1 MLVRLVSAALVRR
14 PLPAL
19 LMLASITLGTGVATA
34 FLGSYRQVAVGLQR
48 ELRSYGANIQVEPAT
63 GVPTLSE
70 ADLPRI
76 KTTFWKHNI
85 VGFAPFVSRPVQ
97 VMANGRR
104 ATAPLV
110 GTWFAKELEVPGEE
124 VSRQGITV
132 VAPWWEVAGAWPQ
145 GPQEAVIGT
154 LLARQMRV
162 MIGDTVTVSS
172 DGRQQA
178 FSIVG
183 VVTAGGAED
192 EQLLAPLD
200 TVQGLL
206 QAPDRVDRV
215 RVSALTVPMDD
226 FGKRDPKTMSQQDY
240 EKWYCTA
247 YVTAVAKNLTEA
259 MSGSRATPIWRVA
272 AAEGAV
278 LQRLGWL
285 FLLLT
290 VLALGGAIVGVA
302 ASLLVLVAARRG
314 EIGLCKAMGADYG
327 QVVRLLAGEIAAV
340 TGAGVVLGYPLGVVL
355 ATLLCRRVFDLA
367 LTAPGWLFPIAVG
380 AAAVVAVSGSLLPLR
395 QALTEQPIRSLRN

>member
-1 MLVRLVSAALVRR
+1 MLVRLVSVALVRR

-97 VMANGRR
+97 MTAHGRG
-104 ATAPLV
+104 ATVPLV

-124 VSRQGITV
+124 PSLQGITV

-192 EQLLAPLD
+192 GDHLEGQRPEHD
-200 TVQGLL
+200 TDV
-206 QAPDRVDRV
+206 AAVHDEDTEHADHCHEP
-215 RVSALTVPMDD
+215 TDD
-226 FGKRDPKTMSQQDY
+226 HEHDED
-240 EKWYCTA
+240 
-247 YVTAVAKNLTEA
+247 
-259 MSGSRATPIWRVA
+259 SRAGPGAGGAGRG
-272 AAEGAV
+272 EGA
-278 LQRLGWL
+278 RGGGGR
-285 FLLLT
+285 
-290 VLALGGAIVGVA
+290 AGGARGGA
-302 ASLLVLVAARRG
+302 GARRG
-314 EIGLCKAMGADYG
+314 GRG
-327 QVVRLLAGEIAAV
+327 RSGEQGRGREAR
-340 TGAGVVLGYPLGVVL
+340 GAGGPLDGPP
-355 ATLLCRRVFDLA
+355 R
-367 LTAPGWLFPIAVG
+367 
-380 AAAVVAVSGSLLPLR
+380 
-395 QALTEQPIRSLRN
+395 